1 MDGDK
6 VQRLKHDGKEF
17 CVKGGLN
24 IEGCEEGEGVI
35 FQGGV

>member
-6 VQRLKHDGKEF
+6 VERLKDDGKEF
-17 CVKGGLN
+17 CVKGRLN

-35 FQGGV
+35 LEGGG